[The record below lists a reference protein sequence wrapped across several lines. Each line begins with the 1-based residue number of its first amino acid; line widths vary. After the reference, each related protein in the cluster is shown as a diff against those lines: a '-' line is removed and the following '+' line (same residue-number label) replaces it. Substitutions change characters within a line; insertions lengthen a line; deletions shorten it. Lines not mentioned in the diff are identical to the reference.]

1 MGVLDSLKRKGLINN
16 KIYYRFASYR
26 LLDEIPH
33 HVFAVIQDKNGN
45 EFFIDPVLSTFNER
59 KTYYHKIDKQPSMPL
74 YSVSGIGATKKKAA
88 TKAVAPAAELV
99 KWTKGKFATH
109 YSHSLKNGLLMWKG
123 GDLKA
128 ELSEVSKFK
137 PISYFIKDY
146 MEEPFFETKQI
157 VHLPMV

>member
-1 MGVLDSLKRKGLINN
+1 MKKIKVVEAQIESLGLKNVKAINA
-16 KIYYRFASYR
+16 RAESV
-26 LLDEIPH
+26 P
-33 HVFAVIQDKNGN
+33 G
-45 EFFIDPVLSTFNER
+45 TFDFVVTR
-59 KTYYHKIDKQPSMPL
+59 
-74 YSVSGIGATKKKAA
+74 
-88 TKAVAPAAELV
+88 AVAPAAELV